1 MKRETVIEEVDGGV
15 AFLVLSRP
23 AQRNAF
29 NNQMYD
35 ELRDA
40 LRDAQENDGVRVVVI
55 TGAPG
60 AFSAGQDLGE
70 MGKPPVEPGEHG
82 FGPFMDRLCQFD
94 KPLLAA
100 VNGVGVGIGLT
111 LLLHCDIVYIAEG
124 ARLRAPFVPL
134 GVVPEAASSYLLP
147 SLIGHP
153 RAAEVFYTAAWIDAA
168 RAVEL
173 GIAARICG
181 PEELMP
187 AIRATAAEIAAQP
200 LGALRHTRRLLLAA
214 RSDAVRAARAR
225 ENETFA
231 HRLGSPE
238 NLEAVRAFFEKRPP
252 DFSRVPPD
260 RSTRGGS

>member
-1 MKRETVIEEVDGGV
+1 LTRKTVIEEVAGGV
-15 AFLVLSRP
+15 ALLTLSRP
-23 AQRNAF
+23 KQRNAF

-40 LRDAQENDGVRVVVI
+40 LRGAQESDTVRVVVV

-60 AFSAGQDLGE
+60 AFSGGQDLGE
-70 MGKPPVEPGEHG
+70 MAHPPADESGEHG

-111 LLLHCDIVYIAEG
+111 MLLHCDIVYIAEG
-124 ARLRAPFVPL
+124 ARLRAPFVSL

-147 SLIGHP
+147 SLVGHP
-153 RAAEVFYTAAWIDAA
+153 RAAEIFYTNEWIDAPG
-168 RAVEL
+168 AVSL
-173 GIAARICG
+173 GIAARVCEPG
-181 PEELMP
+181 ELMP
-187 AIRATAAEIAAQP
+187 AIRAKAEEIAAQP

-231 HRLGSPE
+231 HRLGSAE
-238 NLEAVRAFFEKRPP
+238 NVEAVQAFLEKRPP
-252 DFSRVPPD
+252 DFSKAGR
-260 RSTRGGS
+260 R